1 MNNELGRKIT
11 SLTIM
16 TIMIAGGMT
25 IAAPGMM
32 PVAAAENQLLFV
44 SAENATFGNTFS
56 QGQIVEI
63 IKPSALRQKAECE
76 YFSRCGGCSLQ
87 HFKSDFYKG
96 FKRKNIDD
104 IVWKR

>member
-44 SAENATFGNTFS
+44 SAENATFGNTFGG
-56 QGQIVEI
+56 GQVVEI
-63 IKPSALRQKAECE
+63 IVQDPDQSDTDAAE
-76 YFSRCGGCSLQ
+76 S
-87 HFKSDFYKG
+87 
-96 FKRKNIDD
+96 
-104 IVWKR
+104 